1 MAHLHIIN
9 KDTRALNRTSQKP
22 WCSQQLLT
30 LTMRLYFFL
39 SHRRFRAIP
48 LSYLL
53 VARACKLLKKH
64 KIIIF
69 LSSSCSLPPTTLSRS
84 KNPSVGNPKSSPSKL
99 VPPSPT
105 RRVLLQHQVAPTTHS
120 VTPYTNS
127 FSSNPLADHP
137 FSSPLPI
144 CVYRLLPFMFFSTFG
159 TNVDKFSQLEEQEFQ
174 NLKRLWKVSV
184 TSQDLRMI
192 GNIWGSTVFCYFFL
206 SDFGKRLTYRPISIE
221 TGVIAQAYGSARV
234 KMGKTEVIPL
244 TCRLNLLTIS
254 NITAGNKE
262 QIQTF
267 IEANIIGPLIHL
279 LQNEEF
285 DIKKEVAS
293 AISNATSG
301 GSHDQIKWDS

>member
-1 MAHLHIIN
+1 MQN
-9 KDTRALNRTSQKP
+9 TPVGRTRVSESKEVMESISN
-22 WCSQQLLT
+22 
-30 LTMRLYFFL
+30 
-39 SHRRFRAIP
+39 
-48 LSYLL
+48 
-53 VARACKLLKKH
+53 
-64 KIIIF
+64 
-69 LSSSCSLPPTTLSRS
+69 LSRS
-84 KNPSVGNPKSSPSKL
+84 SDDWQYMGIDC
-99 VPPSPT
+99 
-105 RRVLLQHQVAPTTHS
+105 LL
-120 VTPYTNS
+120 
-127 FSSNPLADHP
+127 L
-137 FSSPLPI
+137 
-144 CVYRLLPFMFFSTFG
+144 LLP
-159 TNVDKFSQLEEQEFQ
+159 V
-174 NLKRLWKVSV
+174 
-184 TSQDLRMI
+184 
-192 GNIWGSTVFCYFFL
+192 
-206 SDFGKRLTYRPISIE
+206 RLTYRPISIE